1 MTLPRGIRFRRMIFQ
16 YIPLCFVMP
25 KGDNRRDVRSFGSRL
40 GRIVIVAIL
49 KVIVDI
55 SPLNFQI
62 VRICFGFFLAWYLVH
77 SSSFFLFEGGVNKW
91 SIQCMEHPKMQRP
104 APFWLKASK
113 GSVQDIFA
121 WGDVHESP
129 RREEHFPG
137 G

>member
-55 SPLNFQI
+55 SPLSFLI
-62 VRICFGFFLAWYLVH
+62 LRICFGMVFGLV
-77 SSSFFLFEGGVNKW
+77 SSSFFKFFLTGGGKW

-137 G
+137 V